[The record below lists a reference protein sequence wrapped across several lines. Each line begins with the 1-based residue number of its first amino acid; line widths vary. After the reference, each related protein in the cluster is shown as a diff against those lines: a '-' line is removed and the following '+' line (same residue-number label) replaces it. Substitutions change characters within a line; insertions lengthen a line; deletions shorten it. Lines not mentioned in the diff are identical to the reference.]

1 MGELVVLFCV
11 LGVAWLVLKIIGA
24 IFHLTFVALALPFQ
38 LLAAVGA
45 VLLCVIL
52 IIPFAVIAG
61 VLGILLAP
69 LLLIVSLLPFILIG
83 FGLLFLLRRNQPS
96 RPASPRSG
104 AIAQQ
109 GTAGQTPS
117 RQS

>member
-1 MGELVVLFCV
+1 MGEIVVLLCI

-24 IFHLTFVALALPFQ
+24 IFHLTFAALALPFQ
-38 LLAAVGA
+38 ILAAVGA
-45 VLLCVIL
+45 VLLSVIL
-52 IIPFAVIAG
+52 IIPFAILAG

-69 LLLIVSLLPFILIG
+69 LLLIVPLLPFILIG
-83 FGLLFLLRRNQPS
+83 FGLFLLLRRNQPS

-104 AIAQQ
+104 EIPHPD
-109 GTAGQTPS
+109 TASQSPS